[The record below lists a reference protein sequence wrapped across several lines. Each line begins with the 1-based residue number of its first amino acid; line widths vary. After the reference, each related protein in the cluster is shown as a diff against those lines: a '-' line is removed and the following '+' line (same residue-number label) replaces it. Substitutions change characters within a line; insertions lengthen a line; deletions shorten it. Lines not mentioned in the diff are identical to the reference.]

1 MRLAPGSL
9 SVGLSGVFLGV
20 LAGLLA
26 AGLPLSV
33 LFEGL
38 VSFARIAGACFIW
51 VICPPFHDRLS
62 CPLSRLASL
71 AHSEVQYLPFADLG
85 VNSVPHRLHILGL

>member
-1 MRLAPGSL
+1 MRLAPESL

-26 AGLPLSV
+26 TGLPLSV

-38 VSFARIAGACFIW
+38 VSFARIAGA
-51 VICPPFHDRLS
+51 VGEGD
-62 CPLSRLASL
+62 
-71 AHSEVQYLPFADLG
+71 V
-85 VNSVPHRLHILGL
+85 V